1 MIYIIYKNFFRNIKL
16 SIINFIILKVV
27 LGEKYLD

>member
-1 MIYIIYKNFFRNIKL
+1 MIYIIYKKIFRNIKL